1 MKTCSASEIA
11 SLELDNHIPR
21 ELSGFAQEYIPPF
34 GLALQWL

>member
-21 ELSGFAQEYIPPF
+21 ESGFAQEYIPPF
-34 GLALQWL
+34 GLALLWL